1 MVQIGPAGSAG
12 QRGEIEWSIGLFFR
26 SFFTFHLVPPKP
38 QILGPFSDI
47 EKLQLKM
54 LNNGDAH
61 LQTTLN
67 RHRSPTKVA

>member
-1 MVQIGPAGSAG
+1 MVIDFLAGS
-12 QRGEIEWSIGLFFR
+12 QHS
-26 SFFTFHLVPPKP
+26 SFAKP
-38 QILGPFSDI
+38 QILGPFSDF

>member
-1 MVQIGPAGSAG
+1 MGFDFLK
-12 QRGEIEWSIGLFFR
+12 GLNI
-26 SFFTFHLVPPKP
+26 HLSYLPPLILPKP
-38 QILGPFSDI
+38 QILGPFSDF

-61 LQTTLN
+61 LQNILN